1 MKESWNSDQGN
12 IWIDQEV
19 TLFILGTLVIDF
31 IKWYF
36 VAFAFNLAKALS
48 SLSVINCVPILFIS
62 LGIVY
67 VSICL
72 SQ

>member
-1 MKESWNSDQGN
+1 MKERWNSDQGN

-36 VAFAFNLAKALS
+36 VAFVLSGSTDYIYVNGNQVTTGNLHITK
-48 SLSVINCVPILFIS
+48 
-62 LGIVY
+62 
-67 VSICL
+67 
-72 SQ
+72 